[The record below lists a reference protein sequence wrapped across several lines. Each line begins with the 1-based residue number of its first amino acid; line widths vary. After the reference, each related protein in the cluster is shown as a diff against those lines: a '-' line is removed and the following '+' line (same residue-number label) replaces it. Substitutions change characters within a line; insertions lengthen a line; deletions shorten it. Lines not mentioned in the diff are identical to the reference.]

1 MPITDIETLSS
12 RLIEALGAL
21 EAAFRRANPVFLA
34 QIREDLLGYEAPL
47 RSGRERLLNINGNL
61 QEMPLCDALLKAAD
75 LACEAI
81 GIFGSGEDLTHAFLN
96 VLKAFRKFSRV
107 QETLFPL
114 RHNLVQVDRY
124 FLEPALHATAGSHDP
139 DDNRDISTGLFHVG
153 MENDVYAR
161 GGYSLYVP
169 ENYCPERPLPLVVAL
184 HGGYGHGRDF
194 LWIWLREARS
204 RGFALLSPTSV
215 GTTWS
220 ITRID
225 DDARP
230 LKRYMEEVYA
240 RINIDRSRILVT
252 GMSDGA
258 TFALCLGLREDSW
271 FTAIAPVS
279 GVLSLTDLVYANR
292 KRICW
297 VHGALDWMFPVSR
310 AVLAC
315 QALKD
320 AGADVKLKV
329 IQDLS
334 HAYPREENDG
344 ILTWF
349 DPTLSLP
356 AP

>member
-1 MPITDIETLSS
+1 MTEMEALSS

-21 EAAFRRANPVFLA
+21 EAAFRRANPVFLE
-34 QIREDLLGYEAPL
+34 QIREDLLGYEPPL
-47 RSGRERLLNINGNL
+47 RSGQERLLSIKGNL
-61 QEMPLCDALLKAAD
+61 QEMPLHDALLKAAD
-75 LACEAI
+75 LTCEAI
-81 GIFGSGEDLTHAFLN
+81 ELFGSGEDLTRAFLN

-114 RHNLVQVDRY
+114 RHDLVQVDRY
-124 FLEPALHATAGSHDP
+124 FLEPALHATAGSRCH
-139 DDNRDISTGLFHVG
+139 DDNRDISTGLLHVG
-153 MENDVYAR
+153 MENDAYAR
-161 GGYSLYVP
+161 GVYSLYVP
-169 ENYCPERPLPLVVAL
+169 ENYYTERPLPLVVAL

-194 LWIWLREARS
+194 LWTWLREARS
-204 RGFALLSPTSV
+204 RGFALLSPTSI

-220 ITRID
+220 ITSID
-225 DDARP
+225 DDAGT
-230 LKRYMEEVYA
+230 LKRHMEEVYA

-258 TFALCLGLREDSW
+258 TFALCLGLREASW

-279 GVLSLTDLVYANR
+279 GVLSLTDIADAKGR
-292 KRICW
+292 RIYW
-297 VHGALDWMFPVSR
+297 VHGALDWIFPMSR
-310 AVLAC
+310 AVFAC

>member
-1 MPITDIETLSS
+1 MTDMEALSS
-12 RLIEALGAL
+12 WLIEALSAL
-21 EAAFRRANPVFLA
+21 EGAFRRANPVFLE
-34 QIREDLLGYEAPL
+34 QIREDLLGHEAPL
-47 RSGRERLLNINGNL
+47 RSGRERLLSINGNL
-61 QEMPLCDALLKAAD
+61 QEMPLRDALLKAAD

-81 GIFGSGEDLTHAFLN
+81 RLFGSGEDLTHAFLN

-114 RHNLVQVDRY
+114 RHDLVQVDRY
-124 FLEPALHATAGSHDP
+124 FLEPALHATAESHGH
-139 DDNRDISTGLFHVG
+139 DDDRDIGTGLLHVG
-153 MENDVYAR
+153 MENDAYSR

-194 LWIWLREARS
+194 LWTWLREARS
-204 RGFALLSPTSV
+204 RGFALLSPTSI

-220 ITRID
+220 ITSID
-225 DDARP
+225 DDARK
-230 LKRYMEEVYA
+230 LKRHMEEVYA

-258 TFALCLGLREDSW
+258 TFALCLGLREASW

-279 GVLSLTDLVYANR
+279 GVLSLTDLTGAKAR
-292 KRICW
+292 RICW

-320 AGADVKLKV
+320 AGADVDLKV

-356 AP
+356 EP

>member
-1 MPITDIETLSS
+1 MTDMEAVSF

-21 EAAFRRANPVFLA
+21 EAAFRRANPVFLT
-34 QIREDLLGYEAPL
+34 QIREELLGYEIPL
-47 RSGRERLLNINGNL
+47 RSGRERLRSINENL
-61 QEMPLCDALLKAAD
+61 QEMPLRDGLLKAAD

-81 GIFGSGEDLTHAFLN
+81 ELFGSGEDLTRALLN

-107 QETLFPL
+107 QETMFPL
-114 RHNLVQVDRY
+114 RHNLLQVDRY
-124 FLEPALHATAGSHDP
+124 FLEPELHAAAGSHGH
-139 DDNRDISTGLFHVG
+139 DDNRDGSTGLLHVG
-153 MENDVYAR
+153 MENDAYAR
-161 GGYSLYVP
+161 GGFSLYVP

-194 LWIWLREARS
+194 LWTWLREARS

-220 ITRID
+220 ITSID
-225 DDARP
+225 DDAIP
-230 LKRYMEEVYA
+230 IKRHMEEVCA

-258 TFALCLGLREDSW
+258 TFALCLGLCEASW

-279 GVLSLTDLVYANR
+279 GVLSLTDLASAKTR
-292 KRICW
+292 RIYW

-310 AVLAC
+310 SVLAC

>member
-1 MPITDIETLSS
+1 
-12 RLIEALGAL
+12 
-21 EAAFRRANPVFLA
+21 
-34 QIREDLLGYEAPL
+34 
-47 RSGRERLLNINGNL
+47 
-61 QEMPLCDALLKAAD
+61 
-75 LACEAI
+75 
-81 GIFGSGEDLTHAFLN
+81 
-96 VLKAFRKFSRV
+96 
-107 QETLFPL
+107 
-114 RHNLVQVDRY
+114 
-124 FLEPALHATAGSHDP
+124 
-139 DDNRDISTGLFHVG
+139 
-153 MENDVYAR
+153 
-161 GGYSLYVP
+161 VP
-169 ENYCPERPLPLVVAL
+169 ENYYPERPLPLVVAL

-194 LWIWLREARS
+194 LWTWLREARS
-204 RGFALLSPTSV
+204 RGFALLSPTSI

-220 ITRID
+220 ITSID
-225 DDARP
+225 DDAGT
-230 LKRYMEEVYA
+230 LKRHMEEVYA

-258 TFALCLGLREDSW
+258 TFALCLGLREASW

-279 GVLSLTDLVYANR
+279 GVLSLTDIADAKGR
-292 KRICW
+292 RIYW

-310 AVLAC
+310 AVFAC